1 GTPGA
6 ARSSLRPLRAE
17 GSWRRIDGDSQS
29 RAWPTE
35 IAAWRAEWEKYI
47 RPNFEIHASPIRPER
62 IVADCRAVLP
72 DDAII
77 SLDSG
82 IHHNWF
88 MQFWEARRPQ
98 AMLNTWGYSG

>member
-1 GTPGA
+1 RLSRPPPLPTLFPYTTLF
-6 ARSSLRPLRAE
+6 RS
-17 GSWRRIDGDSQS
+17 
-29 RAWPTE
+29 
-35 IAAWRAEWEKYI
+35 
-47 RPNFEIHASPIRPER
+47 

-98 AMLNTWGYSG
+98 TMLNTWGYSGMGFGPSSILGAKLAAPDQDRKSTRLNSSHVAISYAVF